1 MHATIENDPK
11 KQVESIAD
19 SATIETA
26 RAVARTRSFDDGLQ
40 SLEREGL
47 LAAQVLRMKERYE
60 STITIDLS
68 LRPHDWEMLTIL
80 ELYDVETFEHSLRV
94 YQSAV
99 AALERP
105 LTFDDGSPLQLNE
118 YLAEE
123 GVSKRD
129 FLYAA
134 LFHDI
139 GKTMVPYRILK
150 DKTTKEEFDLCFCD
164 QVTERG
170 EEWLQAIGVDPT
182 ADATEALEELYKQH
196 RRPIDVLPLNEV
208 LDAETFLELQ
218 ARYPQLHLTEETTF
232 REVLMLHEKES
243 ERILKQYGE
252 IISGTIAG
260 QHHNYAMQPLVYP
273 RSTSTL
279 RLARAAAR
287 SKVSAILHI
296 VDVSDAIKNA
306 RSYKEAQSDYRVLFE
321 LMADTNAGKI
331 DPSLAH
337 AWVRAEYESLIGN
350 EEAKQLTAAEL
361 AAVTE
366 FLATPIAS
374 EFEVV

>member
-1 MHATIENDPK
+1 MSTIENEPR
-11 KQVESIAD
+11 QQAESNETVATVEV
-19 SATIETA
+19 A
-26 RAVARTRSFDDGLQ
+26 RALARTNGFDDALQ
-40 SLEREGL
+40 SLEQEGL
-47 LAAQVLRMKERYE
+47 LAAQVWRMKERYE
-60 STITIDLS
+60 SMITVDLS
-68 LRPHDWEMLTIL
+68 LRPRDWEMLTIL

-105 LTFDDGSPLQLNE
+105 LTLDDGSPLQLNE

-170 EEWLQAIGVDPT
+170 EEWLQAIGVDST

-279 RLARAAAR
+279 RLARAEAR

-361 AAVTE
+361 AVVTE
-366 FLATPIAS
+366 FLAMPIAS